1 MGSERVWGTHRGL
14 SFGEVDVCIQQHGDV
29 LVSGLQ
35 RYGEGVTLVLKG
47 GGDRKP
53 QKAGLVKLSTS
64 EGPALMV

>member
-47 GGDRKP
+47 GGTGSHRK
-53 QKAGLVKLSTS
+53 QGWLN
-64 EGPALMV
+64 

>member
-1 MGSERVWGTHRGL
+1 MGSERVGGTHRGL

-47 GGDRKP
+47 GGGRE
-53 QKAGLVKLSTS
+53 ATESGV
-64 EGPALMV
+64 G